1 MHFLHA
7 LPISKS
13 EIFYF
18 SACILWYL
26 FDFHYIVGLSVREG
40 LNQTLELSEMT
51 RQQLEEEIQ
60 ALNREKGDIQEQ
72 LSSVSKQTSISRT
85 HCNIIIMTFSK
96 RANIIKTWMKSLN
109 YYRIHY
115 DDKFL
120 KKKQL
125 SYIENMNF
133 VIRCVFY

>member
-1 MHFLHA
+1 MLYPSVSLRSFILVHA
-7 LPISKS
+7 YCDI
-13 EIFYF
+13 
-18 SACILWYL
+18 L

>member
-18 SACILWYL
+18 SACILWY
-26 FDFHYIVGLSVREG
+26 FFYFHYIVGLSVHVG

-85 HCNIIIMTFSK
+85 HCNIIIMTPSK
-96 RANIIKTWMKSLN
+96 RSNIIKTWTTSSGN
-109 YYRIHY
+109 YRIHY
-115 DDKFL
+115 DDKFP
-120 KKKQL
+120 KKKQNNEHWKHKL
-125 SYIENMNF
+125 
-133 VIRCVFY
+133 CH

>member
-1 MHFLHA
+1 MLYHSLGDLSFILVHA
-7 LPISKS
+7 YCDI
-13 EIFYF
+13 
-18 SACILWYL
+18 L
-26 FDFHYIVGLSVREG
+26 FDFHYIVGLSVRVG

-60 ALNREKGDIQEQ
+60 ALNHEKGDIQEQ

-120 KKKQL
+120 KKKTTKL
-125 SYIENMNF
+125 HWKHEL
-133 VIRCVFY
+133 CH

>member
-1 MHFLHA
+1 MLYPSVSLRSFILVHA
-7 LPISKS
+7 YCDI
-13 EIFYF
+13 
-18 SACILWYL
+18 L
-26 FDFHYIVGLSVREG
+26 FDFHYIVGLSVHVG

-109 YYRIHY
+109 NYRIHY

-120 KKKQL
+120 KKK
-125 SYIENMNF
+125 NN
-133 VIRCVFY
+133 

>member
-1 MHFLHA
+1 MLYPSVSLRSFILVHA
-7 LPISKS
+7 
-13 EIFYF
+13 Y
-18 SACILWYL
+18 CDTL
-26 FDFHYIVGLSVREG
+26 FDFHYIVGLSVRVG

-96 RANIIKTWMKSLN
+96 RANIIKTWMKSSGN
-109 YYRIHY
+109 YRIHY
-115 DDKFL
+115 EDKFL
-120 KKKQL
+120 QKKTQK
-125 SYIENMNF
+125 NK
-133 VIRCVFY
+133 

>member
-1 MHFLHA
+1 MLYHSLGDLSFILVHA
-7 LPISKS
+7 YCDI
-13 EIFYF
+13 
-18 SACILWYL
+18 L
-26 FDFHYIVGLSVREG
+26 FDFHYIVGLSVYVG

-109 YYRIHY
+109 NYRIHY

-120 KKKQL
+120 KKK
-125 SYIENMNF
+125 NN
-133 VIRCVFY
+133 

>member
-18 SACILWYL
+18 SACILWYFDIL
-26 FDFHYIVGLSVREG
+26 FDFHYIVGLSVRVG

-120 KKKQL
+120 KKKK
-125 SYIENMNF
+125 NN
-133 VIRCVFY
+133 

>member
-1 MHFLHA
+1 MHFLQT
-7 LPISKS
+7 LPICRRSV
-13 EIFYF
+13 FYF
-18 SACILWYL
+18 SACILWYF
-26 FDFHYIVGLSVREG
+26 FDFLYIFGLSVRVG

-120 KKKQL
+120 KKKTTKL
-125 SYIENMNF
+125 HWKHEL
-133 VIRCVFY
+133 CH

>member
-1 MHFLHA
+1 MHFLQT
-7 LPISKS
+7 LPICRRSV
-13 EIFYF
+13 FYF

-120 KKKQL
+120 KKKTTKL
-125 SYIENMNF
+125 HWKHEL
-133 VIRCVFY
+133 CH

>member
-1 MHFLHA
+1 MHFLQT
-7 LPISKS
+7 LPICRRSV
-13 EIFYF
+13 FYF
-18 SACILWYL
+18 SACILWYF
-26 FDFHYIVGLSVREG
+26 FDFHYIVGLSVRVG

-85 HCNIIIMTFSK
+85 HCNIIIMTPSK
-96 RANIIKTWMKSLN
+96 RANIIKTWMKSSGN
-109 YYRIHY
+109 YRIHY

-120 KKKQL
+120 KKTTTN
-125 SYIENMNF
+125 IENINF
-133 VIRCVFY
+133 VIRCVVY